1 MNAVVRP
8 DRVDRL
14 RAVVARR
21 LGLAFD
27 ETKSSFL
34 EDVLGRGAQ
43 HSGRD
48 VETYL
53 ALLEAQPQVELRAL
67 APELTVGETYFFRN
81 KEQFSA
87 LAEAA
92 LPDRMRARAGE
103 RRLRILSAGCASGEE
118 PYSLAML
125 AREQVTDPSWE
136 VSILAVDV
144 NPAALARAARARFT
158 PWALRETTPDVER
171 RWFRAEG
178 RELCLAEAAREHV
191 RFEER
196 NLVEDDPR
204 LWSAEAYDVVFCRNV
219 LMYFTPES
227 AQAVVERIRRSLA
240 PGGYLFLGHAETLR
254 GLSSGFHLCHTHGTF
269 YYQRRDGSEVGAEIA
284 DPVTSSLHGSSS
296 VVPAASDD
304 GGGTWIER
312 IQRASERIEAIT
324 GARPTGAPATLPA
337 ARSRP
342 NLAPALDLLVQE
354 RYADALESVRALPS
368 GVASDPD
375 VLLLRAVL
383 LTHGGRLAE
392 AEEACRRVLDL
403 DELNAGAR
411 YALAL
416 CREGA
421 GDLRGAVDE
430 DQVAIY
436 LDGSFAMPRLH
447 LGLLARKSGDRE
459 TARRELGQALVLLQ
473 REDPSRLLLFGG
485 GFRREALRALCRA
498 ELEASGGHP

>member
-1 MNAVVRP
+1 MNGVARP
-8 DRVDRL
+8 DPADRL
-14 RAVVARR
+14 RTVVARR

-34 EDVLGRGAQ
+34 EDVLGRAAQ
-43 HSGRD
+43 QAGRD

-53 ALLEAQPQVELRAL
+53 AVLEVDPQADLRAL

-81 KEQFSA
+81 MDQFRA
-87 LAEAA
+87 LAEVA
-92 LPDRMRARAGE
+92 LPDRMSARAGE
-103 RRLRILSAGCASGEE
+103 RKLRILSAGCASGEE

-125 AREQVTDPSWE
+125 ARDHVADPSWD

-158 PWALRETTPDVER
+158 SWALRETAPDVER
-171 RWFRAEG
+171 RWFHAEG
-178 RELCLAEAAREHV
+178 RELCIAEAAREHV

-204 LWSAEAYDVVFCRNV
+204 LWPEETYDVVFCRNV

-227 AQAVVERIRRSLA
+227 AVAVVERIRRSLA

-254 GLSSGFHLCHTHGTF
+254 GLSNEFHLCHTHGTF
-269 YYQRRDGSEVGAEIA
+269 YYQRRDRAANGTESTMPVRGSPPEASSIA
-284 DPVTSSLHGSSS
+284 
-296 VVPAASDD
+296 PAAPDE
-304 GGGTWIER
+304 GAGTWVDR
-312 IQRASERIEAIT
+312 IRRASERIEAIT
-324 GARPTGAPATLPA
+324 GSRPQDAPAALPA
-337 ARSRP
+337 ERRRP
-342 NLAPALDLLVQE
+342 NLEPALRLLAEE
-354 RYADALESVRALPS
+354 RYADALEHVRALPP
-368 GVASDPD
+368 GVARDPD
-375 VLLLRAVL
+375 ALLLRAVL

-392 AEEACRRVLDL
+392 AEETCRRVLEI
-403 DELNAGAR
+403 DELNAGAH

-421 GDLRGAVDE
+421 GDVRGAVDE

-447 LGLLARKSGDRE
+447 LGLLAHKAGDRE

-473 REDPSRLLLFGG
+473 REDPSRVLLFGG

-498 ELEASGGHP
+498 ELEACGGHP

>member
-1 MNAVVRP
+1 MNGVARP
-8 DRVDRL
+8 DRAERL

-27 ETKSSFL
+27 ETRSTFL
-34 EDVLGRGAQ
+34 EEVLGRGARQ
-43 HSGRD
+43 AGRD
-48 VETYL
+48 VEAYL
-53 ALLEAQPQVELRAL
+53 ALLEAGPQAELRAL

-81 KEQFSA
+81 VDQFRA
-87 LAEAA
+87 LADVA

-118 PYSLAML
+118 PYSLAMI
-125 AREQVTDPSWE
+125 AREHVTDPTWG

-144 NPAALARAARARFT
+144 NPAALARAARALFT
-158 PWALRETTPDVER
+158 PWALRETAPDVER
-171 RWFRAEG
+171 KWFHAEG
-178 RELCLAEAAREHV
+178 RELRIADAARDQV

-196 NLVEDDPR
+196 NLVDDDPR
-204 LWSAEAYDVVFCRNV
+204 LWTDEAYDVVFCRNV

-227 AQAVVERIRRSLA
+227 ATAVVERIRRSLA

-254 GLSSGFHLCHTHGTF
+254 GLSNDFHLCHTHGTF
-269 YYQRRDGSEVGAEIA
+269 YYQRRDRSGNGAEASASPPPAI
-284 DPVTSSLHGSSS
+284 SSF
-296 VVPAASDD
+296 VPPAPEEGD
-304 GGGTWIER
+304 GTWVER

-324 GARPTGAPATLPA
+324 GARPPGAVAVSPARL
-337 ARSRP
+337 RP
-342 NLAPALDLLVQE
+342 NLAPALGLLAEE
-354 RYADALESVRALPS
+354 RYADALENVRALPS
-368 GVASDPD
+368 GVAWDPD

-383 LTHGGRLAE
+383 LTHGGRLEE
-392 AEEACRRVLDL
+392 AEEACRRVLQV
-403 DELNAGAR
+403 DELNAGAH

-421 GDLRGAVDE
+421 GDVQGAVDE

-447 LGLLARKSGDRE
+447 LGLLARKGGDLE

-498 ELEASGGHP
+498 EIAACGGHP